1 MKHNIN
7 SRVHSGKK
15 KLNYL
20 KLLAGSRARVK
31 RKKINTIEK
40 VLKAFSTLNR
50 GNCDKFNFFFP
61 PSLSISLSLS
71 LSLSC
76 AIEERE
82 GILMLLKSFNIITC
96 FAKLVGKVLFSF

>member
-71 LSLSC
+71 C